1 MKLVW
6 SPERAS
12 KAYMDT
18 VKSCEIFG
26 EFGVPELLSA
36 MAAGW
41 NAKLIVETWS
51 DGGPVATSVGLAI
64 AAGHT
69 GGRHLCIVADERTRS
84 KYVKAIL
91 EAGVESP
98 PEVVV
103 GDVEALA
110 EMIAAVDFLV
120 ADCKGKDFVRV
131 LREAKPSERGAVL
144 VCKNAWERNGN
155 VLGFRW
161 QGVLRRGTRV
171 VKSVFL
177 PVGKGLEI
185 AHIGSPSGGG
195 GGGVGSN
202 SAAKGGRWIKRVDLR
217 SGEEHVFRE

>member
-12 KAYMDT
+12 KAYIDT
-18 VKSCEIFG
+18 VKSCEIYS
-26 EFGVPELLSA
+26 EFGVAELLSA

-51 DGGPVATSVGLAI
+51 YGGPVATSVGLAI

-69 GGRHLCIVADERTRS
+69 GGRHLCIVADERSRS
-84 KYVKAIL
+84 KYVEAMR
-91 EAGVESP
+91 EAGVSSV
-98 PEVVV
+98 PEIVI
-103 GDVEALA
+103 GDAEAVAAEVE
-110 EMIAAVDFLV
+110 EVDFLV
-120 ADCKGKDFVRV
+120 ADCRGKDFARV
-131 LREAKPSERGAVL
+131 LRVVRASERGAVL
-144 VCKNAWERNGN
+144 VCKNAWERK

-161 QGVLRRGTRV
+161 QGVLRKGTRV

-177 PVGKGLEI
+177 PVGRGLEI
-185 AHIGSPSGGG
+185 AHIGSAGGS
-195 GGGVGSN
+195 SN
-202 SAAKGGRWIKRVDLR
+202 STANGGRWIKHVDLR